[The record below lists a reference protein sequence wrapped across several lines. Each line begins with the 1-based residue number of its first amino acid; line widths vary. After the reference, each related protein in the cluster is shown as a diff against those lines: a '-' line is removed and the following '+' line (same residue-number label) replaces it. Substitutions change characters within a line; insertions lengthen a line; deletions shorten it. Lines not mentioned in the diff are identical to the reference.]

1 MSARRRYVL
10 IGGSRGI
17 GLSCAKHLSEQ
28 GCELICVSRTR
39 SPYGQ
44 WLIADLRQRESIE
57 RISAAVGEGALDGL
71 LYLGGIWEAKAFT
84 EAYEFAGSTA
94 EEIAAVL
101 EVNLLAPVLL
111 TQALLPN
118 LKRHG
123 GAKVI
128 FMGALSGLEQSA
140 GREVANSASKYGLR
154 GAAQALRQSL
164 RRDRIGVTVINPGN
178 VATEEVLA
186 DLARNPSA
194 KETAIPMEDLLRA
207 IDFVLA
213 TTEWTTVSE
222 INLHQNEA

>member
-1 MSARRRYVL
+1 MNARRRYVL

-17 GLSCAKHLSEQ
+17 GLACAKHLSEQ
-28 GCELICVSRTR
+28 GCDLICVSRTR

-44 WLIADLRQRESIE
+44 WLMADVRQRDSIN
-57 RISAAVGEGALDGL
+57 RIRAAIGEGALDGL
-71 LYLGGIWEAKAFT
+71 LYLGGIWDAKAFT
-84 EAYEFAGSTA
+84 ETYEFAESTA
-94 EEIAAVL
+94 EDIAAVL

-118 LKRHG
+118 LRRQT

-154 GAAQALRQSL
+154 GTAQALRQTL

-186 DLARNPSA
+186 DLARNASTQ
-194 KETAIPMEDLLRA
+194 ETAIPLEDLLKA
-207 IDFVLA
+207 VDFVLA
-213 TTEWTTVSE
+213 TSEWTTVSE
-222 INLHQNEA
+222 INLHQNVT